1 MKPVLPLLL
10 CLVASSGVRG
20 AFPSLY
26 LKPVVLQ
33 QLNSP
38 TCIVTPPDGSGR
50 LFVCDQAGQ
59 IRIIKGDML
68 FPAPFMDISSTAATA
83 GHRKVIPV
91 TTGYSE
97 RGLLNLAFHPGF
109 ADPQSPGFRKFY
121 VNYNKTYVA
130 GEDPGPHDGGSWTP
144 NCVTVVAEFQVS
156 ATDPDT
162 ADPASE
168 RRLLLF
174 PQPQSNHNGGSM
186 VFDANGL
193 LYIGSGDGGSA
204 DDNNVGHTGGAST
217 NPRPTNA
224 LGNGQDKTV
233 YLGKILRINPLDPD
247 GPGGRSYGIPGDNP
261 FVGAGGGVKEEIYA
275 YGIRNPWGLS
285 FDNGV
290 SPPRLYG
297 ADVGQGR
304 IEEVNLIVNGGNYG
318 WRYLEG
324 TERPAFSSTMAAPAV
339 ALIAPIAQ
347 YGHPD
352 ITGTTLPLLGLSI
365 TGGHVYRGAAIP
377 ALQGKYVF
385 GDYGSTSGSASGR
398 LMGLE
403 ETAPGSGVFTLT
415 EALPLVGGNP
425 LSTRVLCLGRDSA
438 GELYVGTKSSGGV
451 LATENGLPN
460 GGIYKLVAAPVNPA
474 PITLTA
480 VKDNSMFSEPGPLG
494 QQLSNGQGPLFA
506 GVSAGSELRRA
517 LLQFD
522 LSGVPAG
529 SRFSSAMLQLHVN
542 ATESGGASQRNTL
555 LHRVL
560 ASWGEGASSSPAA
573 GAVAVDGDV
582 TWMNRF
588 YSATTPTAWENEGGD
603 FSPVVSAA
611 IGINSQTGFRALFG
625 PQLTR
630 DVHAWLAGAGSNH
643 GWLLNSSDTPATSTT
658 KTIASREDGN
668 TARRPTLTLV
678 HATPFERW
686 LAAYFPDH
694 LTGQWVDPGG
704 DPDGDSI
711 GNLLEYGYGFSPLAR
726 DSQAGM
732 DAVVS
737 PLAGTGRDL
746 TATFLRD
753 ASATDL
759 TYRLE
764 ISPDLATW
772 TTIARS
778 TGGAAATGE
787 NGGSVTGEAPVSGSV
802 KRVTVTRALAGPDA
816 VKQFVRQVVERA
828 PF

>member
-1 MKPVLPLLL
+1 MKSLLPLLL
-10 CLVASSGVRG
+10 CIVTSSGVRG

-38 TCIVTPPDGSGR
+38 TCIVAPPDGSGR

-68 FPAPFMDISSTAATA
+68 FPVPFMDISSTAATA
-83 GHRKVIPV
+83 AHRKVIPV

-97 RGLLNLAFHPGF
+97 RGLLSLAFHPGY
-109 ADPQSPGFRKFY
+109 ADSQSPGYRKFY
-121 VNYNKTYVA
+121 VNYNKTYLA
-130 GEDPGPHDGGSWTP
+130 GQDPGPHDGGSWTP
-144 NCVTVVAEFQVS
+144 NCVTVIAEFQVS
-156 ATDPDT
+156 ASDPDV

-186 VFDANGL
+186 VFDTSGL
-193 LYIGSGDGGSA
+193 LYVGSGDGGSA
-204 DDNNVGHTGGAST
+204 DDNNVGHTGGANST
-217 NPRPTNA
+217 PRPTGA

-233 YLGKILRINPLDPD
+233 FLGKILRINPLDPD
-247 GPGGRSYGIPGDNP
+247 GPGDRTYGIPGDNP

-285 FDNGV
+285 FDGGV
-290 SPPRLYG
+290 NPPRLYG

-304 IEEVNLIVNGGNYG
+304 IEEVNLIVSGGNYG
-318 WRYLEG
+318 WRYMEG
-324 TERPAFSSTMAAPAV
+324 TERPAFSSTMTPPAV
-339 ALIAPIAQ
+339 ALIEPIAQ

-385 GDYGSTSGSASGR
+385 GDYGSTGGSASGR

-415 EALPLVGGNP
+415 EALPLIGGNP
-425 LSTRVLCLGRDSA
+425 LSTRVLCLGRDGA

-460 GGIYKLVAAPVNPA
+460 GGIYKMVAAPVNPV

-480 VKDNSMFSEPGPLG
+480 VKDNSMFSESGALNQP
-494 QQLSNGQGPLFA
+494 LSNGQGPLFV
-506 GVSAGSELRRA
+506 GTSANSEIRRA

-529 SRFSSAMLQLHVN
+529 SRFSSAMLQMHVT
-542 ATESGGASQRNTL
+542 ASETGSASQRNTL

-560 ASWGEGASSSPAA
+560 ASWGEGPSFNPGA
-573 GAVAVDGDV
+573 GAAALEGDA
-582 TWMNRF
+582 TWLHRF
-588 YSATTPTAWENEGGD
+588 YSATAPIPWENEGAD

-611 IGINSQTGFRALFG
+611 IGINSQTGFRSLFG

-630 DVHAWLAGAGSNH
+630 DVHDWLAVAGSNH
-643 GWLLNSSDTPATSTT
+643 GWLLTSSDAPAVATT
-658 KTIASREDGN
+658 KTLASREDGIV
-668 TARRPTLTLV
+668 ARRPTLTLV
-678 HATPFERW
+678 HASPFENW
-686 LAAYFPDH
+686 LAAYFPGN
-694 LTGQWVDPGG
+694 LTGQWVDP
-704 DPDGDSI
+704 DGDSD
-711 GNLLEYGYGFSPLAR
+711 GDSTGLLLEYARGSSPLSR
-726 DSQAGM
+726 DPQSGM
-732 DAVVS
+732 EAMVS
-737 PLAGTGRDL
+737 PLNGTIREL
-746 TATFLRD
+746 TASFLRD
-753 ASATDL
+753 TTATDL

-764 ISPDLATW
+764 ISPDLVTW
-772 TTIARS
+772 TTIAHS
-778 TGGAAATGE
+778 TGGSAATGQ
-787 NGGSVTGEAPVSGSV
+787 NGGSVTGEVAEGGSV
-802 KRVTVTRALAGPDA
+802 KRVSVTRALEGQDA
-816 VKQFVRQVVERA
+816 VKQFLRLAVERA